1 MPPMRRV
8 GLLAGL
14 WLMECAAAT
23 TQSGPLVPPPL
34 STQPIPP
41 AWSVPATASVDPAA
55 VCAGIHCRMPDR
67 ADVSIVTTAEG
78 MKLVRGGKDL
88 TPSFLAIDSYD
99 VSAERKEVVFSAKR
113 KDSFDIGLVSID
125 GSPIHWIFPDP
136 VDETMAEWAPSGNKI
151 SYVMHTPGGDMVRTV
166 HIPTSATLTVPFRW
180 SRVRAL
186 AWEPEAKRISVTVSG
201 ATSSERVDTLRY
213 GGEEARTEVAPSARL
228 NLDVEPFAGGV
239 LLKPPVMH
247 YGERFPLVV
256 WAGDPAGWND
266 ARGAL
271 LGHGGIVGVVVKGA
285 PDAAFWAAVAETKF
299 VDPGR
304 IWVVGVAGDR
314 PGVTYV
320 APDATLPSGS
330 YRLQGRVLYAPAA
343 DVQSVAAGFIADH
356 LKGIDPRNGSHR

>member
-1 MPPMRRV
+1 MRSMRRA

-14 WLMECAAAT
+14 WLMGCAAAT
-23 TQSGPLVPPPL
+23 TQSVPPAQPSD

-41 AWSVPATASVDPAA
+41 SWSVPASATVDPAM
-55 VCAGIHCRMPDR
+55 VCAGIHCRRPDP
-67 ADVSIVTTAEG
+67 ADVTIVATAEG
-78 MKLVRGGKDL
+78 VKLVRGGKDL

-113 KDSFDIGLVSID
+113 KDNFDVGLVSID

-166 HIPTSATLTVPFRW
+166 HIPTAATLTVPLRW
-180 SRVRAL
+180 SRVRGV

-201 ATSSERVDTLRY
+201 VSSSDRVDSLRY
-213 GGEEARTEVAPSARL
+213 NGEESRTEVAPSARL
-228 NLDVEPFAGGV
+228 TLAVEPFAGGV
-239 LLKPPVMH
+239 LLRPPVMR

-256 WAGDPAGWND
+256 WLGDPCGWD
-266 ARGAL
+266 EARAML
-271 LGHGGIVGVVVKGA
+271 LNRGGIVGVVVKAA
-285 PDAAFWAAVAETKF
+285 PDAAFWTAVSEAKF
-299 VDPGR
+299 IDPER
-304 IWVVGVAGDR
+304 VWVVGVAGDR

-320 APDATLPSGS
+320 MPDAAIPSGS
-330 YRLQGRVLYAPAA
+330 YRLQGSVLHAPAA